1 MNILYILLA
10 LGIVGHAINMY
21 CDRILS
27 IFPNGTLKLVNYSK
41 LKEGD
46 YAAKLME
53 GVSPSVPM
61 RSGVLGVFAIVLEFC
76 GYAALAAY
84 AYQKAPVYGA
94 ILFAGTTFACI
105 VSSAY
110 HLKCGLVEYMFLK
123 YGRDERAKGMM
134 LDLMGSGASLR
145 LCSLGMITFYITL
158 MVAIITGAI
167 GFPIWA
173 LVFTIL
179 PIFIVMFPL
188 QIVGHAAYRRDGVNA
203 WLDVPDLTAKGLLRG
218 HFSPLTVL
226 FLRSP
231 SLARIFCKNHEKSLD
246 KRPDSRYNNQCCG

>member
-94 ILFAGTTFACI
+94 ILF
-105 VSSAY
+105 
-110 HLKCGLVEYMFLK
+110 L
-123 YGRDERAKGMM
+123 
-134 LDLMGSGASLR
+134 SLIHI
-145 LCSLGMITFYITL
+145 SEPT
-158 MVAIITGAI
+158 
-167 GFPIWA
+167 
-173 LVFTIL
+173 
-179 PIFIVMFPL
+179 
-188 QIVGHAAYRRDGVNA
+188 
-203 WLDVPDLTAKGLLRG
+203 
-218 HFSPLTVL
+218 
-226 FLRSP
+226 
-231 SLARIFCKNHEKSLD
+231 
-246 KRPDSRYNNQCCG
+246 RPY

>member
-1 MNILYILLA
+1 VGYEDRNYFS
-10 LGIVGHAINMY
+10 IV
-21 CDRILS
+21 
-27 IFPNGTLKLVNYSK
+27 FKKL
-41 LKEGD
+41 
-46 YAAKLME
+46 E

-94 ILFAGTTFACI
+94 ILFAGTTFACS

-110 HLKCGLVEYMFLK
+110 HLKCGLAEYMFLK

-167 GFPIWA
+167 GFPIWRSCSRFSRFSSSCSPCKSSA
-173 LVFTIL
+173 RCIL
-179 PIFIVMFPL
+179 PRWC
-188 QIVGHAAYRRDGVNA
+188 QC
-203 WLDVPDLTAKGLLRG
+203 
-218 HFSPLTVL
+218 
-226 FLRSP
+226 
-231 SLARIFCKNHEKSLD
+231 LAGCS
-246 KRPDSRYNNQCCG
+246 

>member
-10 LGIVGHAINMY
+10 LGIIGHAINMY

-27 IFPNGTLKLVNYSK
+27 IFPNGTLKLANYSK

-46 YAAKLME
+46 YAAKL
-53 GVSPSVPM
+53 
-61 RSGVLGVFAIVLEFC
+61 
-76 GYAALAAY
+76 
-84 AYQKAPVYGA
+84 KAPVYGA

-110 HLKCGLVEYMFLK
+110 HLKCGLAEYMFLK

-188 QIVGHAAYRRDGVNA
+188 QIVGTLHIAAMMSMLG
-203 WLDVPDLTAKGLLRG
+203 WM
-218 HFSPLTVL
+218 
-226 FLRSP
+226 FL
-231 SLARIFCKNHEKSLD
+231 I
-246 KRPDSRYNNQCCG
+246 